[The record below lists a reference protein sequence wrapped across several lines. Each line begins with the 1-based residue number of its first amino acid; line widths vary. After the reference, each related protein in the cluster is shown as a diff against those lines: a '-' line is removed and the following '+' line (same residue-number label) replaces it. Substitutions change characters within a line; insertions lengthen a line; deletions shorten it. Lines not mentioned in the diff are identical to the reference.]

1 MSLTFMSGCSLVR
14 GVRIVTQV
22 MTGPQGHHKIFRCYL
37 EVKALKAAIK
47 SFVFISGGKS

>member
-1 MSLTFMSGCSLVR
+1 MPLTFMSGCSLVR
-14 GVRIVTQV
+14 IVTQV
-22 MTGPQGHHKIFRCYL
+22 MTGTQGHHTIFRCYL